1 MDLITKYFKDLSATE
16 VYEILKSRSEIFML
30 EQKIHCLDMD
40 DMDYE
45 SLHCFFVEGNRV
57 SAYLRAFINEENTV
71 KIGRVLTLDHGKGI
85 GKELLEKSLAAIK
98 TLMNCKKVIVSA
110 QEQAIGFY
118 KKIGFT
124 MVSDIFLEEGIPHA
138 KMELELR

>member
-16 VYEILKSRSEIFML
+16 IYEILKSRSEIFML
-30 EQKIHCLDMD
+30 EQKIHCQDMD

-57 SAYLRAFINEENTV
+57 SAYLRAFITEENTV
-71 KIGRVLTLDHGKGI
+71 KIGRVLTLSHGKGI
-85 GKELLEKSLAAIK
+85 GKELLEKSLVAIK
-98 TLMNCKKVIVSA
+98 EQLSCNKVIVSA

-124 MVSDIFLEEGIPHA
+124 VVSDIFLEEGIPHA
-138 KMELELR
+138 KMELEL